1 MSKKTVKLDSTLKEK
16 IRNQY
21 VQGLDNEQGE
31 RILYSLDQ
39 LASEYNIG
47 KSTLYRHAKADGWKM
62 QQEQFQTEYLK
73 NSLVTQPFGGFSPG
87 QKIKLSPQKTYFVP
101 VTAPSFRSGHG
112 ASSAVD
118 FSTASATNEQYR
130 WLAKNGWFYG
140 FIRVVKSEPWHF
152 KYSPGDA
159 QKGPT
164 AILPYKYD
172 PGKSYENT
180 LNRWN
185 NVFGAEEPNWG
196 QELAARKQI
205 TANNP
210 TPVTPFGTP
219 IQSI

>member
-1 MSKKTVKLDSTLKEK
+1 M
-16 IRNQY
+16 
-21 VQGLDNEQGE
+21 
-31 RILYSLDQ
+31 
-39 LASEYNIG
+39 
-47 KSTLYRHAKADGWKM
+47 
-62 QQEQFQTEYLK
+62 
-73 NSLVTQPFGGFSPG
+73 
-87 QKIKLSPQKTYFVP
+87 KTYFTP